1 MIYLYNYFFLVLKKL
16 FKVFGFTYINL
27 FNVPS
32 SRSLMDDT
40 FKVNK
45 PFYFIQVGANDGVS
59 FDDLFD
65 FIKQR
70 VSCGIVIEPVKSYF
84 NELSLNYSYNKDI
97 VSINKAVHPTKRKVS
112 LFKIKEEVSNNYP
125 CWVKG
130 IASLDSNHAKKHNIK
145 TSDLE
150 EEIVEADTFMNIF
163 NEFYKYDCIDYLQ
176 IDTEGYDFE
185 ILKMIDFTTFKP
197 KLIKYESV
205 NLDTSSYLQSIKF
218 LREKGYFVFKEMNDN
233 IAVNLSKVKLK

>member
-1 MIYLYNYFFLVLKKL
+1 MIYFYNYFFLSFKKL
-16 FKVFGFTYINL
+16 FKILGFKSINL
-27 FNVPS
+27 FNIPS
-32 SRSLMDDT
+32 SRSLLDDA

-70 VSCGIVIEPVKSYF
+70 PSRGIVIEPVKSYF

-97 VSINKAVHPTKRKVS
+97 ISINKAIHPTKSQVS

-125 CWVKG
+125 GWVKG
-130 IASLDSNHAKKHNIK
+130 IASLDHNHAKKYNIK

-150 EEIVEADTFMNIF
+150 EEIVEAVTFMNIVKK
-163 NEFYKYDCIDYLQ
+163 FYKYDCIDYLQ
-176 IDTEGYDFE
+176 IDTEGFDFE
-185 ILKMIDFTTFKP
+185 ILKMIDFNAFKP

-205 NLDTSSYLQSIKF
+205 NLDTSSYLKSIK
-218 LREKGYFVFKEMNDN
+218 LLKEKGYFVYKEMNDN
-233 IAVNLSKVKLK
+233 IAVNLGKIKLK

>member
-1 MIYLYNYFFLVLKKL
+1 MIFLYNYFFLVLKKL
-16 FKVFGFTYINL
+16 FKVFGFKSINL
-27 FNVPS
+27 FTIPN
-32 SRSLMDDT
+32 SRSLLDNA

-70 VSCGIVIEPVKSYF
+70 LSSGNVIEPIKSYF

-97 VSINKAVHPTKRKVS
+97 ICVNKAIHPTKNQVS

-125 CWVKG
+125 DWVKG
-130 IASLDSNHAKKHNIK
+130 IASLNPNHAKKYNIK
-145 TSDLE
+145 SSDLE
-150 EEIVEADTFMNIF
+150 EEIVEADTFINIVKK
-163 NEFYKYDCIDYLQ
+163 FYKYDCIDYLQ
-176 IDTEGYDFE
+176 IDTEGFDFE

-218 LREKGYFVFKEMNDN
+218 LKEKGYFVYKEMNDN
-233 IAVNLSKVKLK
+233 IAVNLSKIKLK